1 MNRAQPV
8 IASFIVIA
16 ALELGAKVPALAQSF
31 AHWPQ
36 QCRGDLARLCRDV
49 AKEED
54 KAILTCLK
62 DNEPRLGQACRKL
75 VQSYGHIRRRP
86 TGAG

>member
-1 MNRAQPV
+1 MNRAHPV

-16 ALELGAKVPALAQSF
+16 ALELGATVPALAQSF
-31 AHWPQ
+31 AHWPR

-54 KAILTCLK
+54 KAILTCLQ
-62 DNEPRLGQACRKL
+62 DNESRLGQACRKL
-75 VQSYGHIRRRP
+75 LHGYGHVPEMADKRR
-86 TGAG
+86 